1 MIDFT
6 FCAFDLGIT
15 TEQKNN
21 MLQEILACPDPFWY
35 YDKFR
40 GCKMLP
46 IYNGGSLT
54 NHTAKGNL
62 MFTKAG
68 LKCDTLMHV
77 LTHKV
82 FPFMDPVGRVTILKT
97 NKNTALNEHIDC
109 NEDEVGSLQH
119 KFRIALKGQINT
131 LYFIDKKL
139 QKVYIPNSFDTY
151 VLDGGHPHALDPGSE
166 EKITLCVGAPW
177 KGNHIASYKKV
188 LDSAIHKL
196 KVSRPDIIK
205 EEWKNG

>member
-6 FCAFDLGIT
+6 FCAFDLGIS
-15 TEQKNN
+15 TEQKSN
-21 MLQEILACPDPFWY
+21 MLKEIISCPAPFWY
-35 YDKFR
+35 YDRFR

-54 NHTAKGNL
+54 NHTSKGNL
-62 MFTKAG
+62 MFTEAG
-68 LKCDTLMHV
+68 LQCNTLVDV
-77 LTHKV
+77 LKTKV

-97 NKNTALNEHIDC
+97 DKNTALNEHIDC
-109 NEDEVGSLQH
+109 NEDEIGTLQH

-131 LYFIDKKL
+131 LYFIDKNFK
-139 QKVYIPNSFDTY
+139 KVYIPNNYDTY
-151 VLDGGHPHALDPGSE
+151 VLDGGHPHSLDPGPE

-177 KGNHIASYKKV
+177 KGKHNTHYKNI
-188 LDSAIHKL
+188 LDNSLHKF
-196 KVSRPDIIK
+196 KVSRPDVIK

>member
-6 FCAFDLGIT
+6 FCAFDLGISR
-15 TEQKNN
+15 EQKSN
-21 MLQEILACPDPFWY
+21 MLKEIISCPDAFWY
-35 YDKFR
+35 YDRFR

-54 NHTAKGNL
+54 NHTSKGNL
-62 MFTKAG
+62 MFTQAG
-68 LKCDTLMHV
+68 LKCNTLVDV
-77 LTHKV
+77 LKKKV

-97 NKNTALNEHIDC
+97 DKNTALNEHIDC
-109 NEDEVGSLQH
+109 NENEIGTLQH

-131 LYFIDKKL
+131 LYFIDKNFK
-139 QKVYIPNSFDTY
+139 KVYIPNNYDTY
-151 VLDGGHPHALDPGSE
+151 VLDGGHPHSLDPGPE

-177 KGNHIASYKKV
+177 KGKHNTHYKNI
-188 LDSAIHKL
+188 LDNSLHKF
-196 KVSRPDIIK
+196 KVSRPDVIK